1 MYICFLGKF
10 HLDSEFYVSEFYFF
24 FFFLQMPNTINL
36 CTVNASEF
44 QMKQLILAGIKN

>member
-24 FFFLQMPNTINL
+24 FFFYKCQT
-36 CTVNASEF
+36 
-44 QMKQLILAGIKN
+44 QLTYVQ